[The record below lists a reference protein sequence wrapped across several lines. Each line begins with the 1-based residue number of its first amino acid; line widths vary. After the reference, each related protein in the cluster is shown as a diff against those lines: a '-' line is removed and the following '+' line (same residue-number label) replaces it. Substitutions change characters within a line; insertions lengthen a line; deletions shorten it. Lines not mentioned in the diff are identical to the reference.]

1 MVERERKRSMTA
13 YDLIKR
19 YPKVFVTTPDENGN
33 EVFGINANASL
44 KDLFEAYSDIV
55 HYVDNRLISMLEEL
69 IRKKIGQMDYEKEKR

>member
-1 MVERERKRSMTA
+1 MAKKGRKRSMTT

-19 YPKVFVTTPDENGN
+19 YPEVFVTTPDENGN

-55 HYVDNRLISMLEEL
+55 HYVDNRLISMLEEF
-69 IRKKIGQMDYEKEKR
+69 IRKKIGQYEKERI